1 MVMITKTHS
10 IPLESFQKAW
20 RISFK
25 LGEKFIADNGFL
37 LLLKHL
43 SKQFYPA

>member
-1 MVMITKTHS
+1 MTKIHS

-25 LGEKFIADNGFL
+25 LGEKFIANKWFSL
-37 LLLKHL
+37 ALKT
-43 SKQFYPA
+43 SE